1 MKTVIGAIIVIA
13 TLTSCMGERKRNEQ
27 IIQQMTVQNDSLQ
40 YVVSNKDS
48 IINDALLTISDIAVS
63 LNEIKRKEGLV
74 VSQAEVG
81 KVPKE
86 QIKADLNDIAAILKE
101 KNEQL
106 KRLEK
111 ATGQLSKANVEI
123 EGLQKL
129 VAEMTRQVKEKDATI
144 ASMLKNIDN
153 LKEEIAKLNT
163 EIVSAEQE
171 NQNLTQ
177 NLEQTTNDLNT
188 AYYIAGE
195 EKFLL
200 ESGILIKKGA
210 IGRTLAVN
218 PDLDKSKLTK
228 IDIRNVDRIEIKGK
242 KVEIIGSFPTSSYS
256 LEEGEGKKEI
266 NALLIQ
272 DKEAYWKNDKILVIS
287 YK

>member
-1 MKTVIGAIIVIA
+1 MKTIIGATLVIA
-13 TLTSCMGERKRNEQ
+13 VLTSCMGERKKNERV
-27 IIQQMTVQNDSLQ
+27 IQEISVQNDSLQ
-40 YVVSNKDS
+40 YVINNKDS
-48 IINDALLTISDIAVS
+48 IINDALLTISDITVS
-63 LNEIKRKEGLV
+63 LSDIKRREGLV
-74 VSQAEVG
+74 ISQAEIG
-81 KVPKE
+81 KVPKD

-111 ATGQLSKANVEI
+111 AAGQLSKANVEI

-144 ASMLKNIDN
+144 ADMLKNIDN

-163 EIVSAEQE
+163 EIVSAAQT

-177 NLEQTTNDLNT
+177 TLEQTTNDLNT

-218 PDLDKSKLTK
+218 PDLDKTKLTK

-242 KVEIIGSFPTSSYS
+242 KVEIIGGFPTTSYS
-256 LEEGEGKKEI
+256 LEEGSGKKEI

-272 DKEAYWKNDKILVIS
+272 DKEAFWKNDRILVIS